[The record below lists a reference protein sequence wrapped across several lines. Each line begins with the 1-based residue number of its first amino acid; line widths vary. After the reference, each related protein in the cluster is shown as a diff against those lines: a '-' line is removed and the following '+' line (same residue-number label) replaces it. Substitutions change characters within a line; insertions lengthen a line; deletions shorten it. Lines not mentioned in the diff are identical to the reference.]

1 MVSPWSELF
10 ETVSNKW
17 SIFLPPQPVELSRIF
32 GCGSSMYL
40 PSIAGGPLA
49 LSFGGNWIA
58 MDSGSDVQESHLTFP
73 SALRISHLC
82 LSRA

>member
-1 MVSPWSELF
+1 MCCRWWNFKEF
-10 ETVSNKW
+10 G
-17 SIFLPPQPVELSRIF
+17 

-58 MDSGSDVQESHLTFP
+58 IDSGSDVQESHLTFP
-73 SALRISHLC
+73 SALRFSHSC
-82 LSRA
+82 LSRAWVRLVIE